1 MESRKVPSDELA
13 DIHSVVVPKLLEA
26 ALLAAR
32 SGEAQTSESI
42 IDAVQAVRPGSLK
55 PIIVRAM
62 AALYLGRLREAVE
75 IINTQVL
82 SMEPSNA
89 AALSLLGLAEK
100 RLGNTV
106 AAQQVLS
113 KVLKLNESPQ
123 SVALAKTLLEG

>member
-1 MESRKVPSDELA
+1 
-13 DIHSVVVPKLLEA
+13 
-26 ALLAAR
+26 
-32 SGEAQTSESI
+32 
-42 IDAVQAVRPGSLK
+42 
-55 PIIVRAM
+55 M